1 MLSQRK
7 FGEALEPT
15 RRSAFSSAS
24 VASVVLILVFAAGAM
39 AHGGETAYDSAVTAV
54 EPPVAGVTATV
65 PGGGSHL
72 ELTNRS
78 GRDLVVE
85 GYEGEP
91 FARILADGTVQLNL
105 NSPSYWLNKDVMGNA
120 PVPPSASAG
129 ARPRWQT
136 QDRTGTL
143 DWHDHRVHW
152 MSMAVPRQVR
162 DRAKRTKI
170 QDWSVPISVGGKPAT
185 VNGTLWWRG
194 ESGGFPTV
202 AVVAFGLLAG
212 LVLGLVVILVMRR
225 RGTGGNQSR

>member
-1 MLSQRK
+1 MPSQRK
-7 FGEALEPT
+7 CRMVVEPAD
-15 RRSAFSSAS
+15 RSAFSSAS
-24 VASVVLILVFAAGAM
+24 AALVVLFLVFAAGAM

-54 EPPVAGVTATV
+54 EPPVTGVTATV

-85 GYEGEP
+85 GYEGES
-91 FARILADGTVQLNL
+91 FARILANGAVQLNL
-105 NSPSYWLNKDVMGNA
+105 NSPSYWLNKDVLGNA
-120 PVPPSASAG
+120 PVPRSASAD
-129 ARPRWQT
+129 ARPRWRT

-152 MSMAVPRQVR
+152 MSTAVPRQVR
-162 DRAKRTKI
+162 DRANRTKI
-170 QDWSVPISVGGKPAT
+170 QDWTVPMTVGGKPTT
-185 VNGTLWWRG
+185 VKGTLWWRG

-212 LVLGLVVILVMRR
+212 LVMGLAVIFVMRR
-225 RGTGGNQSR
+225 RGTGGNGNR

>member
-1 MLSQRK
+1 M
-7 FGEALEPT
+7 
-15 RRSAFSSAS
+15 
-24 VASVVLILVFAAGAM
+24 VFAAGAM

-54 EPPVAGVTATV
+54 DPLVAGVTATV

-78 GRDLVVE
+78 GRELVVE

-120 PVPPSASAG
+120 PVPPSASAD
-129 ARPRWQT
+129 ARPRWRM
-136 QDRTGTL
+136 QDRTATL

-152 MSMAVPRQVR
+152 MSTAVPRQVR
-162 DRAKRTKI
+162 DRANRTKI
-170 QDWSVPISVGGKPAT
+170 QDWTVPMTVGGKPTT
-185 VNGTLWWRG
+185 VKGTLWWRG

-212 LVLGLVVILVMRR
+212 LVLGLAVILVMRR
-225 RGTGGNQSR
+225 RGIGGNRNGNR